1 MFHNLCYFVKFLD
14 QFKIDKSLSINLL
27 SINLPSMM
35 KVVIKRFKVSSNGND
50 EIRKF
55 LSQSLTVTSRVEMI
69 NNLVSLTLWVWMRV
83 AFIKLPKNTA
93 FPANLI

>member
-1 MFHNLCYFVKFLD
+1 MFHNLCYIVKFFD

-27 SINLPSMM
+27 SMM

-69 NNLVSLTLWVWMRV
+69 NTLVSLTLWVWMRV
-83 AFIKLPKNTA
+83 AFI
-93 FPANLI
+93 